1 MSGAIYTNGP
11 RRIMKT
17 FCLEKQ
23 KQKFSYLSLATAAPL
38 IPKFNLKGN
47 YNPQLFHTESIDY
60 VFNATSIALI

>member
-1 MSGAIYTNGP
+1 
-11 RRIMKT
+11 MKT